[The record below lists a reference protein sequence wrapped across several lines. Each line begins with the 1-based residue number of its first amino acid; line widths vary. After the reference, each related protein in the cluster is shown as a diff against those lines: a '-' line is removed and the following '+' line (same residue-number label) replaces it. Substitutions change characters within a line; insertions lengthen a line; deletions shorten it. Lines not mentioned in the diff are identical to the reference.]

1 MESVK
6 HSSGNPVPT
15 PLVLGLDI
23 GVASVGW
30 AVVRLPTGN
39 SSGSVLALGSHL
51 FEPGTAG
58 TDADRQRGAD
68 EPRNTQRRTARL
80 TRRQV
85 WRRAR
90 RKRKL
95 LLLLQQ
101 HDLLPRS
108 ATTMR
113 KPEEIDQYLK
123 GIDATQRPKWAMTHE
138 DQQRWPYLIRAAAA
152 TRPVDR
158 YELGRAIYHLA
169 QRRGFLSNRRA
180 DAGRRDE
187 DQSEMK
193 KEIGDLASRIAAHDP
208 PTLGA
213 LLASLDPDQERLRAR
228 WTSRAMYVDEFA
240 AIWSHQ
246 APAHRLIDE
255 VRDEVFEAIF
265 WQRPLKSQKNL
276 VGRCSLETH
285 ERRAPVAHRTAQRF
299 RVLQAVNNLTVAAD
313 GELPRPLTGEER
325 AGLLDALS
333 RKGDH
338 TWAAARRACGLGR
351 LAHFNLEDGGDPK
364 LIGHRTD
371 EKLIDV
377 FGPSFDQLSEDDRD
391 RIVEDLRSFR
401 LPEALERRGRSRWG
415 LTNEQAI
422 AFAGIE
428 LEEAY
433 AALSLKAMRRL
444 LPAMERGVPYATARR
459 ELYPESFSSSQPHDL
474 LPPVAAS
481 IPELRNPAVA
491 RALTEVRKVVN
502 EIVRTYGKPDQ
513 VRIELA
519 RDVKNPRSLR
529 ERLTRQNRDRQR
541 DRDDAKAR
549 ILKEIGYQNPS
560 RDDVDRVLLAD
571 ECGWRCPY
579 TDRQIEWATLLG
591 RQSQFDVEHI
601 WPRSRSLDDSF
612 VNKTLC
618 YHEENRARKRGRTP
632 FEAYSGDREL
642 WNTMLARVA
651 RLKGDL
657 RTRREKMRRFMA
669 ESIDADFTN
678 RHLSDTRYIGSAAAD
693 YLGTLYGGQVDADG
707 KRRVFIRTGGLTAW
721 LRTGW
726 GLSDLLGSNEDGSKS
741 REDHRH
747 HAIDALVVALTDE
760 RAVQQLARAAEAADA
775 RWARRAFDTVD
786 EPWPGFLR
794 EVGEKIQSVVVSH
807 RQSRRVSGPL
817 HKETVYSRPLNGRH
831 RVSKELQNLTP
842 AEIRDGRI
850 VDKRALRAI
859 VARLESAGL
868 GSPTPQQLTKF
879 FADPANAPTVTGHGG
894 KPVRLRRVRVEVGGQ
909 RTPIG
914 KGVNARH
921 VETGSNHHTVVWE
934 VVNEAGTVV
943 RVEHEPV
950 TLMEAYRR
958 MSAGEPVVCRED
970 SNGWRFRFSLVK
982 GEHIEMDDPKGEG
995 PRQIYRVL
1003 SISAG
1008 DIELTRPD
1016 DARPAALRKG
1026 DRTRIRGSGDT
1037 LRTLN
1042 ARKVH
1047 VSHLGEVRPARD

>member
-6 HSSGNPVPT
+6 HSSGNPVPA

-30 AVVRLPTGN
+30 AVVRLPTEHG
-39 SSGSVLALGSHL
+39 SGSVLGLGSHL

-68 EPRNTQRRTARL
+68 EPRNTARRTARL

-101 HDLLPRS
+101 HDLLPRT
-108 ATTMR
+108 ATALRT
-113 KPEEIDQYLK
+113 PAEIDQYLK
-123 GIDATQRPKWAMTHE
+123 DMDAALRPTWAQSHE

-152 TRPVDR
+152 TRPIER
-158 YELGRAIYHLA
+158 HELGRAIYHLA

-187 DQSEMK
+187 DQSAMK
-193 KEIGDLASRIAAHDP
+193 QQIGELAGRIAAHEP

-213 LLASLDPDQERLRAR
+213 LLATLDPDQERLRAR
-228 WTSRAMYVDEFA
+228 WTSRAMYQDEFN
-240 AIWSHQ
+240 AIWSRQ
-246 APAHRLIDE
+246 APAHALTDE
-255 VRDEVFEAIF
+255 ARDEVFEVTF
-265 WQRPLKSQKNL
+265 WQRRLKSQKHL
-276 VGRCSLETH
+276 VGRCSLEPH
-285 ERRAPVAHRTAQRF
+285 ERRAPIAHRTAQRF
-299 RVLQAVNNLTVAAD
+299 RLLQTVNNLTIAAE
-313 GELPRPLTGEER
+313 GELPRPLTAEER
-325 AGLLDALS
+325 AALVES
-333 RKGDH
+333 LCRKGDH
-338 TWAAARRACGLGR
+338 TWAAARRACGLG
-351 LAHFNLEDGGDPK
+351 LARFNVEDGGDPK
-364 LIGHRTD
+364 LMGHRTD
-371 EKLIDV
+371 AKLIDV
-377 FGPSFDQLSEDDRD
+377 FGPAFDHLSEDDRD

-444 LPAMERGVPYATARR
+444 LPALERGVPYATARR
-459 ELYPESFSSSQPHDL
+459 DLYPDSFASSEPHDL
-474 LPPVAAS
+474 LPPVTAS
-481 IPELRNPAVA
+481 MPDLRNPAVA

-502 EIVRTYGKPDQ
+502 EVVRRFGKPDQ

-541 DRDDAKAR
+541 ERDDAKAR
-549 ILKEIGYQNPS
+549 ILTEMGYQNPS

-579 TDRQIEWATLLG
+579 TNRQIEWATLLG

-601 WPRSRSLDDSF
+601 WPRSRSLDDGF

-632 FEAYSGDREL
+632 FEAYGGDRES
-642 WNTMLARVA
+642 WNEMLGRIARFG
-651 RLKGDL
+651 GDL
-657 RTRREKMRRFMA
+657 RTRREKMRRFTA

-693 YLGTLYGGQVDADG
+693 YLGMLYGGQVDAHG
-707 KRRVFIRTGGLTAW
+707 TRRVCIRTGGLTAW
-721 LRTGW
+721 LRSGW
-726 GLSDLLGSNEDGSKS
+726 GLADLLGSNEDGSKS

-760 RAVQQLARAAEAADA
+760 RAVQQLARAAEAADN

-794 EVGEKIQSVVVSH
+794 EVGEKIHSVVVSH

-817 HKETVYSRPLNGRH
+817 HKETVYSRPINGRH
-831 RVSKELQNLTP
+831 RVSKELQSLTP

-859 VARLESAGL
+859 VAKLESAGL
-868 GSPTPQQLTKF
+868 GSPTPQQLAKF
-879 FADPANAPTVTGHGG
+879 FADPANAPSVAGHGG

-914 KGVNARH
+914 KGVTARL
-921 VETGSNHHTVVWE
+921 VETGSNHHTVVWG
-934 VVNEAGTVV
+934 VCGADGTVN
-943 RVEHEPV
+943 RWEDEPT
-950 TLMEAYRR
+950 TLMEAYARVA
-958 MSAGEPVVCRED
+958 AGKPVVCRD
-970 SNGWRFRFSLVK
+970 GGPNRQFQFSLVI
-982 GEHIEMDDPKGEG
+982 GEHVEIDVPDREGE
-995 PRQIYRVL
+995 RDMYRVL
-1003 SISAG
+1003 SISHR
-1008 DIELTRPD
+1008 DMEL
-1016 DARPAALRKG
+1016 ARTTDGRTSTQRKEAKDRLRV
-1026 DRTRIRGSGDT
+1026 SGEK
-1037 LRTLN
+1037 LRTLH
-1042 ARKVH
+1042 ARKVR
-1047 VSHLGEVRPARD
+1047 VTHLGELRPARD

>member
-6 HSSGNPVPT
+6 HSSGNPVPA

-30 AVVRLPTGN
+30 AVVRLPTGD

-68 EPRNTQRRTARL
+68 EPRNTARRTARL
-80 TRRQV
+80 TRRQI

-95 LLLLQQ
+95 LLLLQE

-108 ATTMR
+108 TPALRT
-113 KPEEIDQYLK
+113 PAEIDQYLK
-123 GIDATQRPKWAMTHE
+123 SVDAALRPKWAKTHE

-152 TRPVDR
+152 TEPVER
-158 YELGRAIYHLA
+158 HELGRAIYHLA

-193 KEIGDLASRIAAHDP
+193 REIGELADRIAAHDP

-213 LLASLDPDQERLRAR
+213 LLGSLDPDQERLRAR
-228 WTSRAMYVDEFA
+228 WTSRAMYVDEFN
-240 AIWSHQ
+240 AIWLRQ
-246 APAHRLIDE
+246 AADHGLSEEARE
-255 VRDEVFEAIF
+255 EVFEAVF

-276 VGRCSLETH
+276 VGRCSLEPG
-285 ERRAPVAHRTAQRF
+285 ERRAPLAHRRAQRF
-299 RVLQAVNNLTVAAD
+299 RVLQAVNNLTVAAE
-313 GELPRPLTGEER
+313 GELPRPLTDEER
-325 AGLLDALS
+325 ATLLDALC

-351 LAHFNLEDGGDPK
+351 AAHFNLEDGGDPK

-371 EKLIDV
+371 AKLIDV
-377 FGPSFDQLSEDDRD
+377 FGPAFDRLSEDDRD
-391 RIVEDLRSFR
+391 RVVEDLRSFR

-415 LTNEQAI
+415 LSNEQAI

-433 AALSLKAMRRL
+433 ASLSLKAMRRL

-459 ELYPESFSSSQPHDL
+459 ELYPESFASSEPHDL

-481 IPELRNPAVA
+481 MPELRNPAVA

-502 EIVRTYGKPDQ
+502 EVVRRYGTPDQ

-529 ERLTRQNRDRQR
+529 ERLSRQNRERQR
-541 DRDDAKAR
+541 ERDDAKAR
-549 ILKEIGYQNPS
+549 ILKEMGYQNPS

-579 TDRQIEWATLLG
+579 TDRQIEWSTLLG
-591 RQSQFDVEHI
+591 PQSQFDVEHI

-632 FEAYSGDREL
+632 FEAYSGDREA
-642 WNTMLARVA
+642 WNAMLARVA
-651 RLKGDL
+651 RFKGDL

-678 RHLSDTRYIGSAAAD
+678 RHLSDARYIGSAAAD
-693 YLGTLYGGQVDADG
+693 YLGALYGGQVDANG
-707 KRRVFIRTGGLTAW
+707 IRRVYIRTGGLTAW

-726 GLSDLLGSNEDGSKS
+726 GLADLLGSNEDGSKS
-741 REDHRH
+741 RDDHRH

-760 RAVQQLARAAEAADA
+760 RSVQQLARAAEAADA

-817 HKETVYSRPLNGRH
+817 HNETIYSQPINGRH
-831 RVSKELQNLTP
+831 RVSKELQSLTP
-842 AEIRDGRI
+842 AEIRDGRV

-859 VARLESAGL
+859 VDKLASAGL
-868 GSPTPQQLTKF
+868 DSPTPQQLSKF
-879 FADPANAPTVTGHGG
+879 FADPASAPMVRGHGG

-909 RTPIG
+909 KAAIG
-914 KGVNARH
+914 REAAVRH
-921 VETGSNHHTVVWE
+921 VETASNHHTVVWGVCGADGSE
-934 VVNEAGTVV
+934 E
-943 RVEHEPV
+943 RWEDQPV
-950 TLMEAYRR
+950 TLMEAYGRV
-958 MSAGEPVVCRED
+958 AEGKPVVCRD
-970 SNGWRFRFSLVK
+970 GGPNRRFQFSLVI
-982 GEHIEMDDPKGEG
+982 GEHVEIDVPGGEG
-995 PRQIYRVL
+995 ERDIYRVL
-1003 SISAG
+1003 SISHR
-1008 DIELTRPD
+1008 DMELARTS
-1016 DARPAALRKG
+1016 DARTSTQRKEAKDRLRV
-1026 DRTRIRGSGDT
+1026 SGEK
-1037 LRTLN
+1037 LRTLH
-1042 ARKVH
+1042 ARKVR
-1047 VSHLGEVRPARD
+1047 VTHLGELRPARD

>member
-1 MESVK
+1 MSAVNQNCEAERTGRVA
-6 HSSGNPVPT
+6 
-15 PLVLGLDI
+15 LGLDI
-23 GVASVGW
+23 GVGSVGW
-30 AVVRLPTGN
+30 ALVRLPEG
-39 SSGSVLALGSHL
+39 GADGAILALGSHL

-58 TDADRQRGAD
+58 TDADRQRGA
-68 EPRNTQRRTARL
+68 ETPRNTKRRTARL
-80 TRRQV
+80 TRRQT

-101 HDLLPRS
+101 HDLLPRA
-108 ATTMR
+108 ATALR
-113 KPEEIDQYLK
+113 SPAEIDLYLK
-123 GIDATQRPKWAMTHE
+123 GIDAGLRPVWAGTHE
-138 DQQRWPYLIRAAAA
+138 DQQRWPYLIRAAAVTGSIA
-152 TRPVDR
+152 RH
-158 YELGRAIYHLA
+158 ELGRALYHLA

-180 DAGRRDE
+180 DASRRDE
-187 DQSEMK
+187 KQSEMK
-193 KEIGDLASRIAAHDP
+193 REIGELAQRIAAHEP

-228 WTSRAMYVDEFA
+228 WTSRAMYVDEFE
-240 AIWSHQ
+240 AIWSRQ
-246 APAHRLIDE
+246 ASGHGLTSDM
-255 VRDEVFEAIF
+255 RDEVFEAIF
-265 WQRPLKSQKNL
+265 WQRPLKSQKHL
-276 VGRCSLETH
+276 VGRCSLEPN
-285 ERRAPVAHRTAQRF
+285 ERRAPIAHRTAQRF
-299 RVLQAVNNLTVAAD
+299 RVLQAVNNLTVAAP

-325 AGLLDALS
+325 AALIGS
-333 RKGDH
+333 LCREGDH
-338 TWAAARRACGLGR
+338 TWAKARRACGLGR
-351 LAHFNLEDGGDPK
+351 STRFNVEDGGDPK

-371 EKLIDV
+371 AKLIDV
-377 FGPSFDQLSEDDRD
+377 FGAAFDQLSEEDRD

-444 LPAMERGVPYATARR
+444 LPAMEQGVPYATARR
-459 ELYPESFSSSQPHDL
+459 DLYPESFASSKPHDL

-481 IPELRNPAVA
+481 MPELRNPAVA
-491 RALTEVRKVVN
+491 RALTEVRKVAN
-502 EIVRTYGKPDQ
+502 EIIRRYGKPDQ

-529 ERLTRQNRDRQR
+529 ERLNRQNRARER
-541 DRDDAKAR
+541 EREEVKAR
-549 ILKEIGYQNPS
+549 ILREMGNQNPS

-579 TDRQIEWATLLG
+579 TDRQIEWSTLLG
-591 RQSQFDVEHI
+591 PQSQFDVEHI

-632 FEAYSGDREL
+632 FEAYSGDRES
-642 WNTMLARVA
+642 WNAMLARVA
-651 RLKGDL
+651 RFGGDL

-669 ESIDADFTN
+669 ESMDADFTN

-693 YLGTLYGGQVDADG
+693 YLGMLYGGQVDADG
-707 KRRVFIRTGGLTAW
+707 TRRVFIRTGGLTAW

-760 RAVQQLARAAEAADA
+760 RAVQKLARAAETADA

-794 EVGEKIQSVVVSH
+794 QAGEKVQSVVVSH
-807 RQSRRVSGPL
+807 RQSRRVIGPL
-817 HKETVYSRPLNGRH
+817 HNETIYSRPIGGRY
-831 RVSKELQNLTP
+831 RVRKELEKLTP

-850 VDKRALRAI
+850 LDKRALRTI
-859 VARLESAGL
+859 VDKLATAGL
-868 GSPTPQQLTKF
+868 DSPTPQQLTRF
-879 FADPANAPTVTGHGG
+879 FADPANAPVVRGPGG

-909 RTPIG
+909 RKTIG
-914 KGVNARH
+914 KGPTARH
-921 VETGSNHHTVVWE
+921 VETGSNHHTVIWGVCDAHGAVQRWE
-934 VVNEAGTVV
+934 D
-943 RVEHEPV
+943 EPV
-950 TLMEAYRR
+950 TLMEAYTRIAR
-958 MSAGEPVVCRED
+958 GEPVVRRE
-970 SNGWRFRFSLVK
+970 GGPGRAFQYSLVA
-982 GEHIEMDDPKGEG
+982 GEHLEMDVPGEQG
-995 PRQIYRVL
+995 VRSVYRVL
-1003 SISAG
+1003 SISHRDMELALTTDGRTSTQRQGAG
-1008 DIELTRPD
+1008 ER
-1016 DARPAALRKG
+1016 LRV
-1026 DRTRIRGSGDT
+1026 SGER
-1037 LRTLN
+1037 LRTLQ
-1042 ARKVH
+1042 AMKVR
-1047 VSHLGEVRPARD
+1047 VTHLGELRPARD